1 MAERLVNR
9 RRKSGN
15 PGCCSVW
22 ESGTLGD
29 GSPTSTANYGLPA
42 VVRATSTGREFIG
55 LACVGTTHHGS
66 VEKNNNAWPQA
77 AGGS

>member
-42 VVRATSTGREFIG
+42 VVRASALLLPDQHRKGIHWIGLRWNNTPRFGRE
-55 LACVGTTHHGS
+55 
-66 VEKNNNAWPQA
+66 KQ
-77 AGGS
+77 